1 MEQIPKSTKLKIL
14 SLFLI
19 SNILVYLLI
28 GTQNEKRA
36 IPNDQG
42 MTRQDYVEVVLKGK
56 LFTSFS
62 ELKEI
67 SLISSDN
74 KIIIPFAVLLE
85 QNGQELSSYES
96 MDEISHTTSYSIYL
110 HKKYLN
116 PNILQKQFKIFPFG
130 TKLKVAQKTKQRR
143 NYEIHY

>member
-19 SNILVYLLI
+19 SNILVYLLL
-28 GTQNEKRA
+28 GPQDESSSEQ
-36 IPNDQG
+36 NDQG
-42 MTRQDYVEVVLKGK
+42 IERQDYIEVVLKGK

-67 SLISSDN
+67 SLISTDN
-74 KIIIPFAVLLE
+74 KTIIPFAVLL
-85 QNGQELSSYES
+85 GQSSQVLTSYEN
-96 MDEISHTTSYSIYL
+96 MDEINQTPTYSIYL

-116 PNILQKQFKIFPFG
+116 PSILQKKFKIFPFG
-130 TKLKVAQKTKQRR
+130 TRLKVVQKTKQRR
-143 NYEIHY
+143 SYEILY